1 MKTQNVSRAVFVIIA
16 SLILFLPPSL
26 SAQSIWVNQGQ
37 GKVIAI
43 EFLKPNFDGE
53 DNSTFATSAIFL
65 SGRFP
70 ISSEMIFVAELP
82 FSHIGSKDFDESESS
97 IGNPYIGVEIR
108 KEGKPF
114 FTELGLRPPLAPD
127 DKDGA
132 QSVGVVTDF
141 DRAEA
146 FGNKVFTITGKGNYY
161 RKAASNMVVRLRVGP
176 TLFLDT
182 GNGNFVGE
190 TELLLDYNAQVGYEG
205 AQISLL
211 GGFTGRLVVT
221 QEDSD
226 FGERTIHQLGAAASL
241 NLGTVRPGIHVR
253 LPLDNDLK
261 DTIDF
266 VYGLNLGIHLE

>member
-1 MKTQNVSRAVFVIIA
+1 MYRSILLSVLVVVI
-16 SLILFLPPSL
+16 LIGWAAQTSL

-53 DNSTFATSAIFL
+53 DNTTLATSAIFL

-70 ISSEMIFVAELP
+70 ISSGMVFVAELP
-82 FSHIGSKDFDESESS
+82 FSHIGDEDFDESESS
-97 IGNPYIGVEIR
+97 IGNPYLGLEIR

-114 FTELGLRPPLAPD
+114 FVELGLRPPLAPN
-127 DKDGA
+127 DKDFA
-132 QSVGVVTDF
+132 QSVGFVTDF

-146 FGNKVFTITGKGNYY
+146 FGSKVFTITGKGNYY

-182 GNGNFVGE
+182 GRGNFVGE

-211 GGFTGRLVVT
+211 GGFTGRLLVT
-221 QEDSD
+221 ESD
-226 FGERTIHQLGAAASL
+226 LDLGERTFHQLGAAASL
-241 NLGTVRPGIHVR
+241 NLGVVHPGIHFR
-253 LPLDNDLK
+253 LPLDDDLK
-261 DTIDF
+261 DDIDF
-266 VYGLNLGIHLE
+266 VYGLHLGFHFN